1 MEVSPKIARYD
12 DNTLFRFLSKS
23 YCKDRKS
30 SLRRY
35 SELGAKTSK

>member
-1 MEVSPKIARYD
+1 MEVSPKITRYD

-23 YCKDRKS
+23 YCKDRSS

-35 SELGAKTSK
+35 SDIGVKTSN